1 MLHTFFCIELV
12 VGWVPLSGWM
22 ACTHNGAFSAYPS
35 RAEATIAHSCCVP
48 GRWHPAN
55 NISHIYSNECCHLYW
70 NRAIVSRFLWPKH
83 CGCDI
88 RSHALCHV
96 APTVDTFANTTIT
109 FEKMSHNFI
118 AYFYAA
124 GRCDRSHH
132 TTLCTNVLNNINF
145 VRIAVRVDTS
155 ATMPQCPEC
164 I

>member
-1 MLHTFFCIELV
+1 MTMPLEPGHHTRACLFASGGWHIFILTERMLAWQKNLPITLKLLWQYLAITSQIYASYIFFCIELV

-48 GRWHPAN
+48 GRWYPAN

-96 APTVDTFANTTIT
+96 APTVDTFATQ
-109 FEKMSHNFI
+109 
-118 AYFYAA
+118 
-124 GRCDRSHH
+124 
-132 TTLCTNVLNNINF
+132 L
-145 VRIAVRVDTS
+145 
-155 ATMPQCPEC
+155 
-164 I
+164 